1 MTRTG
6 FKMGDTELT
15 LLGEERKVGDIAPD
29 FTLAKQDLSPLTL
42 ADLGKKVKLIV
53 AVPSIDTSVCEL
65 ETIRFNEEAGKF
77 GDKAIVLAV
86 SVDLPFAQAR
96 FCAAKGIDNAIV
108 ASDYQQRS
116 FGKAY
121 GVLIDGLM
129 LLNRSIFVLDEDNT
143 ITYVEYVKQNTEHPD
158 YDAALEAAKKLLK

>member
-77 GDKAIVLAV
+77 GDKAVVLTV
-86 SVDLPFAQAR
+86 
-96 FCAAKGIDNAIV
+96 
-108 ASDYQQRS
+108 
-116 FGKAY
+116 
-121 GVLIDGLM
+121 
-129 LLNRSIFVLDEDNT
+129 
-143 ITYVEYVKQNTEHPD
+143 
-158 YDAALEAAKKLLK
+158 